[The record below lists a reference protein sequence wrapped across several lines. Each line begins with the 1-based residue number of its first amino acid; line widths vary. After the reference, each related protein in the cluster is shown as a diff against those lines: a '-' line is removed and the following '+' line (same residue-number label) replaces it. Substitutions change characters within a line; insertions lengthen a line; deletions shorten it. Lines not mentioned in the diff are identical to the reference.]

1 MLLIPAELKFQYNP
15 AGCVRSF
22 FFKVG
27 SLSNSSMEFANKSLF
42 NHAEKLLTNEVLP
55 AAVKEAKLKIL
66 DYKIYIY
73 KGDRESLFLWKI

>member
-1 MLLIPAELKFQYNP
+1 MLLILAELKFQYNP

-55 AAVKEAKLKIL
+55 AVVKEAKLKIL

-73 KGDRESLFLWKI
+73 IKVIGKVFSWKI